1 MIKLDLY
8 SAIKEFDRYV
18 KLQKDGVLGENAD
31 KIKSSMDSK
40 VIHTMNVVQ
49 DGTTVAEKLHLDDS
63 FKKMIQIA
71 LLNHDIGRFTQVK
84 TTGNFNDNELTLWSD
99 HGELGADILK
109 SGLINK
115 MIPDTRLFDRSIINV
130 VRRHVSA
137 RINQRDLTT
146 ILQSGLLEYA
156 NANFIYSMGTEQN
169 KCMVDNFIT
178 QVIQDVDRLDIYR
191 QVVDGRFV
199 PKTSDLPIPP
209 TVLEAFYNEQYLDI
223 NSLKKRNLWN
233 ANVGEL
239 VRLSF
244 VNDIKLLSVAKM
256 IKSENLLSRMQIIR
270 NNPHVSEA
278 YKFTIQKLDDM
289 IEDSKDGLTLY
300 KKR

>member
-31 KIKSSMDSK
+31 KNRVMLLDSK

-115 MIPDTRLFDRSIINV
+115 MIPDTRIVLI
-130 VRRHVSA
+130 
-137 RINQRDLTT
+137 
-146 ILQSGLLEYA
+146 
-156 NANFIYSMGTEQN
+156 
-169 KCMVDNFIT
+169 
-178 QVIQDVDRLDIYR
+178 DRL
-191 QVVDGRFV
+191 
-199 PKTSDLPIPP
+199 LM
-209 TVLEAFYNEQYLDI
+209 L
-223 NSLKKRNLWN
+223 
-233 ANVGEL
+233 
-239 VRLSF
+239 
-244 VNDIKLLSVAKM
+244 
-256 IKSENLLSRMQIIR
+256 
-270 NNPHVSEA
+270 
-278 YKFTIQKLDDM
+278 
-289 IEDSKDGLTLY
+289 
-300 KKR
+300 